1 MSSRRPSRP
10 APAPL
15 PARRPSSPHAHDP
28 RPATAFRARVTRG
41 AFRRDEFSAPERW
54 HEARDDGHLRFVVE
68 PAGEGYLH
76 VLTPDDV
83 RQRLAL
89 LPGQFASKVE
99 VVQFSTMT
107 RKRACFPCYGMQWGR
122 SVYLYPIESTLVEE
136 YHRAPTPI
144 QEQEARMFG
153 GVWSCQG
160 GLWKLTW
167 TLSTIRDFY
176 LNNVLI
182 HEVGHVNDERNTSS
196 RDRERYAN
204 WFAIEYGYRAARQLD
219 LADGPS
225 QRPRKPR

>member
-10 APAPL
+10 AASLL
-15 PARRPSSPHAHDP
+15 PDRRPSSPPAHDP
-28 RPATAFRARVTRG
+28 RPATAFRARITRG
-41 AFRRDEFSAPERW
+41 AVRRDEFSAPERW
-54 HEARDDGHLRFVVE
+54 HDPRDDGRLKFVVE

-89 LPGQFASKVE
+89 LPRQLANKVE

-122 SVYLYPIESTLVEE
+122 TVYLYPIESSLVEQ
-136 YHRAPTPI
+136 YHRPPNPI
-144 QEQEARMFG
+144 QSQEARMYG
-153 GVWSCQG
+153 GVWSQG
-160 GLWKLTW
+160 KNGWQLAW
-167 TLSTIRDFY
+167 TRETIRDYY

-204 WFAIEYGYRAARQLD
+204 WFAIEYGYRASRGIGSA
-219 LADGPS
+219 GPGWNPPNH
-225 QRPRKPR
+225 PR